1 MLADIET
8 RANKYF
14 PTIVLIIIS
23 DIDNNKLLELAETC
37 EADYLIT
44 GNTNDFTL
52 KEYKSTKIVN
62 PRDYWEN
69 YLPKSTNT

>member
-1 MLADIET
+1 LLADIET

-14 PTIVLIIIS
+14 PTIVLEIIS
-23 DIDNNKLLELAETC
+23 DIDDNKLLELAETC